1 MSSIYELGDGF
12 PFTAIM
18 VATDAATVGVNASFS
33 PVVPIKGTIAKVLY
47 IPSANVTA
55 NGTNFRTLTVR
66 NKGTNGLSGTTAVA
80 SRSWATTNSTAST
93 PEVFALSGTPAN
105 LAVQAG
111 DVLDLNQGATG
122 AGLVIPAGAYVIYVV
137 PAR

>member
-1 MSSIYELGDGF
+1 MGSLYEEPVLAW
-12 PFTAIM
+12 AISA
-18 VATDAATVGVNASFS
+18 VTDAATVGVNASFN
-33 PVVPIKGTIAKVLY
+33 PIMPCKGTISKVVF
-47 IPSANVTA
+47 IPSAAITA

-80 SRSWATTNSTAST
+80 TRSWAATNSGLST
-93 PEVFALSGTPAN
+93 PEVVPLSGTPAN

-111 DVLDLNQGATG
+111 DVFDLNQGATG
-122 AGLVIPAGAYVIYVV
+122 AGLIIPAGSWQIWIR